1 VGVGLSVETTSHDI
15 VLMMNNALQ
24 INDDLIRDV
33 HEEEIRQSLTTLR
46 GTLSFIDSAL
56 KNIQQ
61 LFRSSRQKRKKN

>member
-1 VGVGLSVETTSHDI
+1 MGVGLSVETTSHDI